1 MKRNG
6 AWILLSFSV
15 FGLTGISVR
24 AQETNP
30 EKENLVVEPGNDF
43 RAALQ
48 KGVRLKKVGQP
59 ITAKLLEPVYAGET
73 LAIPAGSTV
82 KGHVSSISK
91 IPMHKRV
98 GRLLCI
104 GLYSAEDRARD
115 IRSTRAFRRK

>member
-15 FGLTGISVR
+15 FGLTGISVP
-24 AQETNP
+24 AQETKP

-73 LAIPAGSTV
+73 LAIPAGSTDMFPQSARFPCTSV
-82 KGHVSSISK
+82 WEDSW
-91 IPMHKRV
+91 MAT
-98 GRLLCI
+98 LLPQ
-104 GLYSAEDRARD
+104 
-115 IRSTRAFRRK
+115 RSRT